1 VSQVF
6 MAIVA
11 DTPYSILLSPKT
23 VTPVYTGA
31 VGTGSVPAQTGAST
45 RTSDTITVNLKNV
58 TVPEALD
65 AIRELYGYEYTVEGT
80 RIYVQPPELRTK
92 LYHINY
98 VVGQRRGVSDLQVIA
113 GAAPTSSSGGGSG
126 NNNNGGGNSG
136 SSNSGASAYSSLQS
150 TGLSTVAKSD
160 VWGEIED
167 AVRTAL
173 GCVVPNS
180 VPIRATAGAGSS
192 GSSNATSAPSSRAD
206 VTFFGDSQ
214 LNERVRGNQGCVDGR
229 AFVVNQVSGTALVRA
244 MPRELRMI
252 EAMLRSM
259 QLNIDRQV
267 IIEAKI
273 IDVTLNDGSQ
283 QGINWSAL
291 SGGLHRASLGSNP
304 NLIVDGTS
312 FARRAIGSATT
323 DTTGTVAG
331 PSLGDL
337 LGGGLIGTSAT
348 NAFNAGV
355 GIALQATN
363 FSALINFLET
373 QGRVQVLS
381 SPRIATLN
389 NQKAV
394 LKVGSEE
401 PFVTNISGG
410 TTTTNATTGTVTS
423 PPTINYQPF
432 FAGIALDVTPQIDEA
447 DNITL
452 HVHSLVNSITEKAK
466 VALPTSNVTVPFAVN
481 SVSET
486 DSMVKTRD
494 GQIIVIGGL
503 MTESASDNRARVPLA
518 GQVPI
523 VGAAFGKAEKDMS
536 KRELVILLKPT
547 VVKGDDSW
555 ASDIAASQG
564 RIEKFTALP
573 PPPVPMPMPS
583 Q

>member
-1 VSQVF
+1 AAQ
-6 MAIVA
+6 AA
-11 DTPYSILLSPKT
+11 
-23 VTPVYTGA
+23 A
-31 VGTGSVPAQTGAST
+31 VT
-45 RTSDTITVNLKNV
+45 RTNETLTVNLKNV
-58 TVPEALD
+58 TVLEALD
-65 AIRELYGYEYTVEGT
+65 AIRELYGYEYTVDGT

-113 GAAPTSSSGGGSG
+113 GAAPTNNSSGSGTNSTGGGTSGSSSSG
-126 NNNNGGGNSG
+126 
-136 SSNSGASAYSSLQS
+136 SSSYSSIQAS
-150 TGLSTVAKSD
+150 GLSTIAKSD

-173 GCVVPNS
+173 GCVVPS
-180 VPIRATAGAGSS
+180 ATPVRSGAGGTTS
-192 GSSNATSAPSSRAD
+192 GSSSANGQSSRAD
-206 VTFFGDSQ
+206 VTFYGDTQ
-214 LNERVRGNQGCVDGR
+214 NGERARGNQGCADGR
-229 AFVVNQVSGTALVRA
+229 AFVVNQVSGSALVRA
-244 MPRELRMI
+244 MPRELRQI

-259 QLNIDRQV
+259 QINIDRQV

-273 IDVTLNDGSQ
+273 IDVELNDGSQ

-291 SGGLHRASLGSNP
+291 SGGLHRASLGADPS
-304 NLIVDGTS
+304 LIVDGTS
-312 FARRAIGSATT
+312 AARRGIGFASTGS
-323 DTTGTVAG
+323 TGTTVSP

-337 LGGGLIGTSAT
+337 LGQGLLGTTAS
-348 NAFNAGV
+348 NAFTSGV

-410 TTTTNATTGTVTS
+410 TTSVSATTGTVTS
-423 PPTINYQPF
+423 PPTLNYQPF
-432 FAGIALDVTPQIDEA
+432 FSGISLDVTPQIDEL

-452 HVHSLVNSITEKAK
+452 HVHSLVNSITEREKI
-466 VALPTSNVTVPFAVN
+466 ALPTSNVKVPFAVN

-494 GQIIVIGGL
+494 GQVIVIGGL
-503 MTESASDNRARVPLA
+503 MTESASDNRARVPVA

-523 VGAAFGKAEKDMS
+523 VGAAFGKAEKSMT

-555 ASDIAASQG
+555 ASDISAAQA
-564 RIEKFTALP
+564 RIEKFTAP
-573 PPPVPMPMPS
+573 PPPPIPM